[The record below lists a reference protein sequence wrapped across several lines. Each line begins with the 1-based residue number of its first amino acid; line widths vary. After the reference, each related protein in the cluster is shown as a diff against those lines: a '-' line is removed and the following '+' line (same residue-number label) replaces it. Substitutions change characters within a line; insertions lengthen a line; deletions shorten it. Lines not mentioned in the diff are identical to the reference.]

1 MIPSPP
7 LAVCVSIVELALARP
22 LRVRD
27 ELTEAVYFRGH
38 SCPNGSRC
46 CGAPDALRRAS
57 MPPSV
62 VLREMAAQMVRRASP
77 LSLVSMAEQAN
88 RTPPDKTVRCGT
100 GQRLAHHRRET
111 RSHHVDLVAG
121 GISHLVSRIS
131 HLISCVLPW
140 HEASHILH
148 LASSFGFPHGSI
160 LAFRGKSRA

>member
-1 MIPSPP
+1 MIPSPS

-77 LSLVSMAEQAN
+77 LSLASMAEQAN
-88 RTPPDKTVRCGT
+88 RTPPDKGPSIYVQSAAPGARVQEVFMWERDEDNSWRCT
-100 GQRLAHHRRET
+100 T
-111 RSHHVDLVAG
+111 RSVTVCRWQLSIPLG
-121 GISHLVSRIS
+121 
-131 HLISCVLPW
+131 PW
-140 HEASHILH
+140 LK
-148 LASSFGFPHGSI
+148 
-160 LAFRGKSRA
+160 R